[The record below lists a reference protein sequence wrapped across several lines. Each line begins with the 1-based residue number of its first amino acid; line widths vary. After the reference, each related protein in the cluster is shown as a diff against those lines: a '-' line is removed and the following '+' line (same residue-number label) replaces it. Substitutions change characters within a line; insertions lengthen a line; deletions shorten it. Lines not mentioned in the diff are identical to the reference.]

1 MTMQFQTLINALLER
16 CFDLARNIDLHHKSM
31 QSSQEEVIAWRKAGL
46 INLGETVTWKAKH
59 FGINF
64 IMEVKVTKMKFPEYF
79 VDEMISGPFKKL
91 RHQHLFKA
99 IGTQTHMTDVFEF
112 TAPAGILGKSSPG

>member
-1 MTMQFQTLINALLER
+1 MTMQFQTLINAPLER
-16 CFDLARNIDLHHKSM
+16 CFDLARNIDLHLKSM

-99 IGTQTHMTDVFEF
+99 IGTTNTYD
-112 TAPAGILGKSSPG
+112 